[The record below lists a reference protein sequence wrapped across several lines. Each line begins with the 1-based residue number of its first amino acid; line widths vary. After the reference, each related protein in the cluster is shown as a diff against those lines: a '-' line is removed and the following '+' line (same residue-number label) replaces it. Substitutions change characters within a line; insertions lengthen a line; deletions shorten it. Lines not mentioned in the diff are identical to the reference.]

1 MLSWF
6 ANRNQR
12 WQMGQR
18 GRERQWD
25 TSDKWQYVE
34 PVLFLLYIGGS
45 GYLTEGNVEQDV
57 QIWR

>member
-12 WQMGQR
+12 WQTGQR

-25 TSDKWQYVE
+25 KSDKWQYVE

-45 GYLTEGNVEQDV
+45 GYPTEGNVEQDV